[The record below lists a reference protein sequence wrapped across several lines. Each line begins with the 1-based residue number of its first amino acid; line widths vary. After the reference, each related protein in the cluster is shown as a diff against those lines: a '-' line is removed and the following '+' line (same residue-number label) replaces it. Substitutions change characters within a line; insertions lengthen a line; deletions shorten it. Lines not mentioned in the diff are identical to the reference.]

1 MNPNSVASTIYDS
14 AYRTKKKLLDMATEA
29 SRKCVEDENSEI
41 ASDIE
46 EVEQLLNGSDGN
58 GPSLNSEQMVSLRNE
73 LGDLLMRR
81 Q

>member
-1 MNPNSVASTIYDS
+1 
-14 AYRTKKKLLDMATEA
+14 MATEA

-73 LGDLLMRR
+73 LGDLLKRR